1 MPEGPYE
8 IPYVARRGFGGSG
21 AQLTATQAIVRS
33 TLWRRIVAPHQD
45 SGWPM
50 RRGTGD
56 SGATTFRVL
65 EIVINMQVGGIERWL
80 LDVVPRVDRKRLQLD
95 FACLTISDANRDRL
109 LSLGCN
115 VHVIPDLLHP
125 SRGFAAMRRLNAQ
138 DGPYDAVH
146 AHLQHMT
153 GLLLWMARRCGI
165 RVRIAHSHLDSR
177 PVERN
182 AARRFLVR
190 NAVLAALIRR
200 HATAG
205 LACSSDAAASLYGP
219 RWKADGRWR
228 LLYYGIDLM
237 PFRAARG
244 GTEARLALGIP
255 AGALVVGNIARFVP
269 QKNHALFVQ
278 VATEVAR
285 REPSA
290 HFLLLGDEGPLR
302 VDTEQRIAAAGLTSR
317 FHIVAG
323 RTDIAE
329 FTPAMDVFLFPSV
342 YEGLGLA
349 VVEAQ
354 AGGVPCVITD
364 SLPAEVD
371 VVPQFLRRVALDAP
385 PVAWA
390 DAVLATWRPLTSACR
405 DAAREHVAHSA
416 FNIEESTHRL
426 QDFYCQQLH
435 AEV

>member
-1 MPEGPYE
+1 VDAGRAYE
-8 IPYVARRGFGGSG
+8 IPYDARRGFGGWG

-33 TLWRRIVAPHQD
+33 TFWRRAVARYQD
-45 SGWPM
+45 GHGM
-50 RRGTGD
+50 RQGTGD
-56 SGATTFRVL
+56 SGAVPFRVL

-80 LDVVPRVDRKRLQLD
+80 LDVVQRVDRKRLQLD
-95 FACLTISDANRDRL
+95 FACLTISDAHRARL

-138 DGPYDAVH
+138 GGPYDAVH
-146 AHLQHMT
+146 AHLHHMT
-153 GLLLWMARRCGI
+153 GLVLWMAHRCGI

-182 AARRFLVR
+182 VGRRFLMR
-190 NAVLAALIRR
+190 NAVLAALIQR

-228 LLYYGIDLM
+228 LLYCGIDLM
-237 PFRAARG
+237 PFRSARG
-244 GTEARLALGIP
+244 GTEARRALGIP

-290 HFLLLGDEGPLR
+290 HFLLLGDGPLQG
-302 VDTEQRIAAAGLTSR
+302 DTEQRAAASGLTSR
-317 FHIVAG
+317 FHIIAG
-323 RTDIAE
+323 RTDVAE
-329 FTPAMDVFLFPSV
+329 FTPAMDVFLFPSI

-371 VVPQFLRRVALDAP
+371 VVPAFLRRVALGVP
-385 PVAWA
+385 PAAWA
-390 DAVLATWRPLTSACR
+390 DEVLAAWRPLTSACR
-405 DAAREHVAHSA
+405 DAARERIAQSA
-416 FNIEESTHRL
+416 FNIEESAHLL

-435 AEV
+435 AEI